1 MGLVYPD
8 LPTVGQP
15 NSTEQPKVRQSLID
29 LRDTINGSI
38 AAANLT
44 SDAVSTVKIADSA
57 VSTAK
62 VADSAVSTAKVA
74 DSAVT
79 TAKIADSNVTLAK
92 MADSSVGAAEIV
104 DDSVGISELNP
115 AYIQGYT
122 VTATDA
128 AGSVTMTWPTA
139 FASAFYVVAATAKVS
154 ANTTANVVVSAQT
167 TTTVTF
173 GWSGGP
179 SGSWTIQA
187 IGIHL

>member
-8 LPTVGQP
+8 LPTVGSP

-57 VSTAK
+57 VTTPK
-62 VADSAVSTAKVA
+62 IADSN
-74 DSAVT
+74 VT

-92 MADSSVGAAEIV
+92 MADDSVGAAEIV
-104 DDSVGISELNP
+104 ADSVGISELNP

-154 ANTTANVVVSAQT
+154 ANTTANVVVSSQT

-179 SGSWTIQA
+179 SGSWTIHA

>member
-1 MGLVYPD
+1 VPTYDRAIGHDGSPGLPQ
-8 LPTVGQP
+8 LPAKVHVFTLFVG
-15 NSTEQPKVRQSLID
+15 
-29 LRDTINGSI
+29 
-38 AAANLT
+38 AAAVNVGFGELEPRIGEL
-44 SDAVSTVKIADSA
+44 VKGGHADQ
-57 VSTAK
+57 
-62 VADSAVSTAKVA
+62 
-74 DSAVT
+74 
-79 TAKIADSNVTLAK
+79 
-92 MADSSVGAAEIV
+92 GAAEIV

-154 ANTTANVVVSAQT
+154 GNTTANVVVSAQT